1 MQPIKFLERLYVDY
15 ITMKYL
21 LKYFLACFL
30 FVPSLIFAQSDEE
43 EMLDWNSSRELTW
56 ADYKAK
62 PNPLS
67 DAAASTTTTLVVN
80 YDITSVSFK
89 YKIQSRFSKTRSWGL
104 HKTDYILSH
113 EQGHFDIAEIFAR
126 KLHQKLSEYKFD
138 RKTYQKDLKKIYEA
152 VTKEKEEIQ
161 NNYDKETN
169 HSIKK
174 KEQADW
180 LKKIAAMLEEYAD
193 WADY

>member
-1 MQPIKFLERLYVDY
+1 
-15 ITMKYL
+15 MKYI
-21 LKYFLACFL
+21 LKYFLLFFL
-30 FVPSLIFAQSDEE
+30 TAPFALLAQNSNEE
-43 EMLDWNSSRELTW
+43 LLEWSASRKLTW
-56 ADYKAK
+56 ADYKAT
-62 PNPLS
+62 PNPRS

-80 YDITSVSFK
+80 YDITNTRFG

-138 RKTYQKDLKKIYEA
+138 KKSYQKDLKKIYDD
-152 VTKEKEEIQ
+152 VTGEKEEMQ
-161 NNYDKETN
+161 NKYDRETN

-174 KEQADW
+174 QEQADW
-180 LKKIAAMLEEYAD
+180 LKKIEAMLEDYAD
-193 WADY
+193 WANY